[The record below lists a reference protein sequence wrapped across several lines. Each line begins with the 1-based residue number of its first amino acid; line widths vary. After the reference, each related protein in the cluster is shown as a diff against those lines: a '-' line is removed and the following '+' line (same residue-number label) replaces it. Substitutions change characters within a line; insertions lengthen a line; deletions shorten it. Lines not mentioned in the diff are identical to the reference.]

1 MNFKWMQFL
10 YQLAA
15 VVVTASWAFV
25 ITIIFVKIVDF
36 LPFIQLRLDHEDE
49 KM

>member
-1 MNFKWMQFL
+1 MQNL
-10 YQLAA
+10 YQLCAVAVAA
-15 VVVTASWAFV
+15 AWAFV

-36 LPFIQLRLDHEDE
+36 MPFIKLRLDHDDE